1 MEPSIARF
9 GEKIR
14 YLRKR
19 EGLTLQELARELGLQ
34 GHGYLSELETGKKNP
49 TVSITLKLARLF
61 QVSTDQLLKDELEV
75 E

>member
-1 MEPSIARF
+1 MESSITRF

-19 EGLTLQELARELGLQ
+19 EALTLQEVAQALGLH
-34 GHGYLSELETGKKNP
+34 GHGYLSELETGKKKP

-61 QVSTDQLLKDELEV
+61 QVSTDQLLKDELEI

>member
-1 MEPSIARF
+1 MELSITRF

-14 YLRKR
+14 YLRR
-19 EGLTLQELARELGLQ
+19 RDGLTLQELAQQLGLQ
-34 GHGYLSELETGKKNP
+34 SHGYLSELETGKKKP
-49 TVSITLKLARLF
+49 TVSMTLSLARIF